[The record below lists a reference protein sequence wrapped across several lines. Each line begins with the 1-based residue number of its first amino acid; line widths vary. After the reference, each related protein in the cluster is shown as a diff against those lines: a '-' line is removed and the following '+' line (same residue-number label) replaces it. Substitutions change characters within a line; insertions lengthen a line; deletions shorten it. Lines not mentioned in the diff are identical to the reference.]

1 LRSLL
6 VASLWLAAAG
16 AVQARTPFQVRCE
29 DTIGKTVS
37 VLSSQQNG
45 YRIDHT
51 RSYRTLSQMK
61 AGARGS
67 VVLGLTRTESRVS
80 IGVGGPMLFD
90 KASGFE
96 CVAPRIDVDVHYLP
110 IIIYIG
116 SEIPA
121 GSCAYR
127 EVLAHELRHLKAY
140 QEHLPKVESK
150 VRTALATGPCMR
162 LAGRR
167 ATCCSA
173 KSIRSGCRIS
183 RRKWRKLKSYRR
195 ASILRRS
202 MRASAKFAVV
212 RYSHCLVRR
221 VKSAFEFHLEQQPCK
236 QLLPVTSP

>member
-1 LRSLL
+1 MPAL
-6 VASLWLAAAG
+6 AATLWLAAAG

-127 EVLAHELRHLKAY
+127 EVLAHELRHLRAY
-140 QEHLPKVESK
+140 QEHLPKVEAK
-150 VRTALATGPCMR
+150 VRTALARRFGNRPLYAPGGQARR
-162 LAGRR
+162 LLQREIDTQSMPYIKAEMAQVEIVQARIDSPQEYARLG
-167 ATCCSA
+167 
-173 KSIRSGCRIS
+173 KVCRGEVQS
-183 RRKWRKLKSYRR
+183 LLGAARK
-195 ASILRRS
+195 
-202 MRASAKFAVV
+202 
-212 RYSHCLVRR
+212 RR
-221 VKSAFEFHLEQQPCK
+221 V
-236 QLLPVTSP
+236 

>member
-1 LRSLL
+1 M
-6 VASLWLAAAG
+6 LAALLFAA
-16 AVQARTPFQVRCE
+16 AVTVHARTPFQVRCE

-90 KASGFE
+90 QASGFE

-116 SEIPA
+116 REIPVD
-121 GSCAYR
+121 SCAYR

-140 QEHLPKVESK
+140 QEHLPKVEMK
-150 VRTALATGPCMR
+150 VRAALA
-162 LAGRR
+162 RR
-167 ATCCSA
+167 FGNKPLYAPGGQA
-173 KSIRSGCRIS
+173 
-183 RRKWRKLKSYRR
+183 RKLLQREIDSQWMPYIKAEMAQVELVQARIDSPQEYARLGKVCRGEVQSLIGAARKKR
-195 ASILRRS
+195 A
-202 MRASAKFAVV
+202 
-212 RYSHCLVRR
+212 
-221 VKSAFEFHLEQQPCK
+221 
-236 QLLPVTSP
+236 

>member
-1 LRSLL
+1 LRRLL
-6 VASLWLAAAG
+6 VALAASLWLAAAG

-150 VRTALATGPCMR
+150 VRTALARRFGNRPLYAPGGQARTLLQREIDTQWMPYIKAEMAQVEIVQARIDSPQEYAR
-162 LAGRR
+162 LG
-167 ATCCSA
+167 
-173 KSIRSGCRIS
+173 KVCRGEVQS
-183 RRKWRKLKSYRR
+183 LLGAARKK
-195 ASILRRS
+195 
-202 MRASAKFAVV
+202 
-212 RYSHCLVRR
+212 R
-221 VKSAFEFHLEQQPCK
+221 V
-236 QLLPVTSP
+236 

>member
-1 LRSLL
+1 LPAL
-6 VASLWLAAAG
+6 AATLWLAAAG

-127 EVLAHELRHLKAY
+127 EVLAHELRHLRAY
-140 QEHLPKVESK
+140 QEHLPKVEAK
-150 VRTALATGPCMR
+150 VRTALARRFGNRPLYAPGGQARR
-162 LAGRR
+162 LLQREIDTQSMPYIKAEMAQVEIVQARIDSPQEYARLG
-167 ATCCSA
+167 
-173 KSIRSGCRIS
+173 KVCRGEVQS
-183 RRKWRKLKSYRR
+183 LLGAARK
-195 ASILRRS
+195 
-202 MRASAKFAVV
+202 
-212 RYSHCLVRR
+212 RR
-221 VKSAFEFHLEQQPCK
+221 V
-236 QLLPVTSP
+236 

>member
-1 LRSLL
+1 LRTVLPAL
-6 VASLWLAAAG
+6 AASLWLAAAG

-121 GSCAYR
+121 GSCAYG
-127 EVLAHELRHLKAY
+127 EVLAHELRHLRAY
-140 QEHLPKVESK
+140 QEHLPKVEAK
-150 VRTALATGPCMR
+150 VRTALARRFGNRPLYAPGGQARR
-162 LAGRR
+162 LLQREIDTQWMPYIKAEMAQVEIVQARIDSPQEYARLG
-167 ATCCSA
+167 
-173 KSIRSGCRIS
+173 KVCRGEVQS
-183 RRKWRKLKSYRR
+183 MLGAARKK
-195 ASILRRS
+195 
-202 MRASAKFAVV
+202 
-212 RYSHCLVRR
+212 R
-221 VKSAFEFHLEQQPCK
+221 V
-236 QLLPVTSP
+236 